1 MKLTSFFTGSLL
13 VISMVSCSGLYPAPV
28 ETPTPTSTGTST
40 PTIIWFPPTNTPT
53 EFPTQ
58 TIVPTEEY
66 HTGVGDLIFSDSF
79 DSLAGTGTTP
89 QPKLWDTST
98 SSWASATLN
107 RNRLVLSITGQGP
120 VSLTSMRSQPALLD
134 FYAEATVTV
143 SLCSGKDQYGMV
155 FRSAS
160 GGYYRF
166 VLSCEGQVR
175 LDRASSGSLSSQMEW
190 LTSGDAPDGA
200 QSEVKIGVWAL
211 GSEMR
216 FYLNDHYQF
225 TKSDLLP
232 QAGSLGFFIYA
243 NKTTPVTVSFSD
255 LKVYSV
261 FKVSPTLAPTAS
273 VTPNP

>member
-1 MKLTSFFTGSLL
+1 MKLTSFLAGSLL
-13 VISMVSCSGLYPAPV
+13 VVSLVSCSGLYPTPV
-28 ETPTPTSTGTST
+28 ETPTPTSTGTPT
-40 PTIIWFPPTNTPT
+40 PTIVWFPPTDTPT

-58 TIVPTEEY
+58 TAAPTEEY
-66 HTGVGDLIFSDSF
+66 HSGVGDLIFSDSF
-79 DSLAGTGTTP
+79 DSRAGTETTP
-89 QPKLWDTST
+89 QPDLWDTST
-98 SSWASATLN
+98 SSSASAVVT

-120 VSLTSMRSQPALLD
+120 VSITSLRGQPTLRD

-175 LDRASSGSLSSQMEW
+175 LDRGSSGSVSPQMEW
-190 LTSGDAPDGA
+190 LTSGDAPSGA
-200 QSEVKIGVWAL
+200 PSEVKIGVWAL

-225 TKSDLLP
+225 SKSDLFT
-232 QAGSLGFFIYA
+232 QAGSLGFFIFA

-261 FKVSPTLAPTAS
+261 FKVTPTPSPTI
-273 VTPNP
+273 TPNP